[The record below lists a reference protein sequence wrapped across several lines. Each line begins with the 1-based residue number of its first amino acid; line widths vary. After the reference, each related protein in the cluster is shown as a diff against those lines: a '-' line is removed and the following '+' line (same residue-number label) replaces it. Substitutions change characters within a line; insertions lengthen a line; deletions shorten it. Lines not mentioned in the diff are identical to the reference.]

1 MSATQDRIKE
11 IIAKTL
17 DLGHEPDFNAQF
29 SEADI
34 NSMEAVAF
42 FKLVNDE
49 FGLDMA
55 IEDFSK
61 FKDLQALVEHI
72 DARG

>member
-1 MSATQDRIKE
+1 MSATKDRITKIVE
-11 IIAKTL
+11 KTL
-17 DLGHEPDFNAQF
+17 DLGREPDFNAQF
-29 SEADI
+29 GGSDI

-61 FKDLQALVEHI
+61 FQNLQALVEHI